1 MIEGYHLW
9 GDSMEVSPV
18 LAPSEQEYLIPEVL
32 FHSLHYLHHK
42 SLILLPFAHLAFTVG
57 L

>member
-1 MIEGYHLW
+1 MATML

-18 LAPSEQEYLIPEVL
+18 LAPSEQEHLIPEVL
-32 FHSLHYLHHK
+32 SHSLHSLHHK
-42 SLILLPFAHLAFTVG
+42 SLILLPFAHLAFTAG